1 MNIYCQNRIRL
12 KCGRF
17 VPQNDKILSPGGG
30 SNVIIKVIN
39 CGFNETIKLRAKC
52 VNNGKDSRWF
62 SVEREE
68 INVSHGKF
76 MLKGIIFLKFFS
88 QQI

>member
-1 MNIYCQNRIRL
+1 MDEIFSVMVVDYYY
-12 KCGRF
+12 
-17 VPQNDKILSPGGG
+17 
-30 SNVIIKVIN
+30 VIIKVIN

-76 MLKGIIFLKFFS
+76 MLKGIIFF
-88 QQI
+88 

>member
-1 MNIYCQNRIRL
+1 MGVLFHKTTKYCQINGWNFFGDGGGL
-12 KCGRF
+12 
-17 VPQNDKILSPGGG
+17 LSPGEG

-52 VNNGKDSRWF
+52 VNNGRDSRWF

-76 MLKGIIFLKFFS
+76 ILKGIIFF
-88 QQI
+88 